1 MKRPVKAGSVVPS
14 FAKTGKAG
22 AASFADVRARNIE
35 DGPAPSAD
43 SSTFHGTGRRFFLYV
58 FVVKFDLALPDYF
71 IDDCVQ
77 IAFANSLL
85 EPCDEQGNVDEFFD
99 AGHVAVNYSSH
110 GILLGRFCS
119 DVGGQS
125 GDTILGFDNECDG
138 ESLNLVDVQEI
149 LPNVSGLSHLKK
161 PSERTHDKID
171 STIVCV
177 RAPCFVQS

>member
-1 MKRPVKAGSVVPS
+1 MNAPQAHPFDSAQGRLFRRERERMDHPPEGGANGLEDRVKRPVKAGSVVPS

-85 EPCDEQGNVDEFFD
+85 
-99 AGHVAVNYSSH
+99 
-110 GILLGRFCS
+110 
-119 DVGGQS
+119 
-125 GDTILGFDNECDG
+125 
-138 ESLNLVDVQEI
+138 
-149 LPNVSGLSHLKK
+149 
-161 PSERTHDKID
+161 
-171 STIVCV
+171 
-177 RAPCFVQS
+177 